1 MISEDGINW
10 NGKTYPYI
18 PSDPLVV
25 DPSLKL
31 HDKTEEDLD
40 PISFEVIRYAMWNIN
55 VEQGNTLLRVS
66 GSPIAAYGHD
76 FNPCLLDEQ
85 GNFVFFGP
93 FLQYLSSVSG
103 SAVKWT
109 LEHRSTNP
117 GIEDGDVF
125 LTNDPW
131 VGAIHQADVCLFAP
145 LFWEGEL
152 FCWFANTLH
161 QWDLG
166 GTTPGAFNPISEDVF
181 WEAGCIPPIK
191 IVEQGVLRKD
201 IEEEYIRRSR
211 MPDLVALD
219 LRAQITAC
227 NVARERMQN
236 IIDKYGPSVVKGV
249 MRKLQDNSETAF
261 LKRLETIPD
270 GVWSEESWIEL
281 AREGDRNVYRNVVR
295 LTKKGHKLIFDNEGT
310 APQIG
315 GINCT
320 AIAWKGAIAS
330 MISAQML
337 FDQMFVIEGAYRHM
351 EFKLAPGTLTC
362 ATYPAG
368 VISAPPTV
376 LLQTIGL
383 AGLVISRMLYCS
395 TDENLRTEVQSCM
408 GALNY
413 PVDAIS
419 GIDQRG
425 NQYVSFLLDP
435 VGGALGAL
443 SWKDGVNT
451 GGWPWDLQSTMP
463 NVEDN
468 EIFYPLVYLWRREIA
483 NSGGAGKY
491 RGGNSAELAYVL
503 NDTEALTHHTTSGH
517 TIIPGPG
524 LFGGDPT
531 SRTGFMLVKGASVKD
546 AARRKGRMPTHLDE
560 LGGECAHISPKTG
573 GVVQQASDVF
583 LLSWTGAAGYGDPL
597 DRDPEC
603 VARDI
608 EDGYVTSDWARDRYG
623 VCLDDQGAV
632 DAEKTSVLRKSIRNN
647 RLAAAECRPSDLK
660 TIPEAVG
667 EMPVSEGLVIS
678 NSING
683 AYYVCR
689 KCRTAIQDASYNYKK
704 GCVKKVTDVR
714 EVGLSPVKP
723 ELFID
728 DKIVLKEY
736 FFPGCATIF
745 QGDFSKEENDDIWD
759 IRLFLDEPDCFDTVQ
774 EKGDPLGH
782 PDDPAVCSV

>member
-1 MISEDGINW
+1 MMSQDGINW
-10 NGKTYPYI
+10 DGRTYSYI
-18 PSDPLVV
+18 PSDPLVI

-31 HDKTEEDLD
+31 HDEAVQDLD

-76 FNPCLLDEQ
+76 FNPSLLDER
-85 GNFVFFGP
+85 GGFVFFGP
-93 FLQYLSSVSG
+93 FLQYLSSASG

-109 LEHRSTNP
+109 LENRSENP
-117 GIEDGDVF
+117 GIEDGDIF

-131 VGAIHQADVCLFAP
+131 IGAIHQADVCLFAP

-166 GTTPGAFNPISEDVF
+166 GTTPGAFNPISENVF

-191 IVEQGVLRKD
+191 IVENGTLRKD
-201 IEEEYIRRSR
+201 LEEEYLRRSR

-227 NVARERMQN
+227 NVARERMQQ
-236 IIDKYGPSVVKGV
+236 IIDKYGASVVKGV

-270 GVWSEESWIEL
+270 GVWSEESWIEM
-281 AREGDRNVYRNVVR
+281 AREGDRGVYRNVVR
-295 LTKKGHKLIFDNEGT
+295 LTKKGDKLIFDNDGT
-310 APQIG
+310 DPQIG

-320 AIAWKGAIAS
+320 MIAWKGAIAA

-351 EFKLAPGTLTC
+351 EFKQAPGTLTC

-383 AGLVISRMLYCS
+383 AGLAISRMLYCS
-395 TDENLRTEVQSCM
+395 SDEGLRSEVQSCM

-413 PVDAIS
+413 PVDAIA
-419 GIDQRG
+419 GLDQRG

-468 EIFYPLVYLWRREIA
+468 EIFYPLIYLWRREIP

-491 RGGNSAELAYVL
+491 RGGNSAELAYAL
-503 NDTEALTHHTTSGH
+503 NDTETLTHHTTSGH

-531 SRTGFMLVKGASVKD
+531 SRTRFVMAKEAD
-546 AARRKGRMPTHLDE
+546 AREAAGRNGRMPTSMDE
-560 LGGECAHISPKTG
+560 LGGEHVHISPKTG
-573 GVVQQASDVF
+573 GVVQQKGDVF
-583 LLSWTGAAGYGDPL
+583 LLAWTGGGGYGDPL

-603 VARDI
+603 VAEDI
-608 EDGYVTSDWARDRYG
+608 RDGYVTADWAEDRHG
-623 VCLDDQGAV
+623 VCLNDQGGV
-632 DAEKTSVLRKSIRNN
+632 DAKKTGTLRKRIRNN
-647 RLAAAECRPSDLK
+647 RLAAAEGPTGDLE
-660 TIPEAVG
+660 TLPEG
-667 EMPVSEGLVIS
+667 PEEIPVSEGLTIS
-678 NSING
+678 TSANG

-689 KCRTAIQDASYNYKK
+689 KCRTVIQDADENYKK
-704 GCVKKVTDVR
+704 GCAKRVTNVE
-714 EVGLSPVKP
+714 EVGLLPVRP
-723 ELFID
+723 DLFID
-728 DKIVLKEY
+728 DKIVFKEY
-736 FFPGCATIF
+736 FCPGCATIF
-745 QGDFSKEENDDIWD
+745 QGDFSKEEDDDIWD
-759 IRLFLDEPDCFDTVQ
+759 IRLSL
-774 EKGDPLGH
+774 
-782 PDDPAVCSV
+782 A

>member
-1 MISEDGINW
+1 MMSQDGINW
-10 NGKTYPYI
+10 DGKTYPYI
-18 PSDPLVV
+18 PSDPLIV
-25 DPSLKL
+25 DPSLKF
-31 HDKTEEDLD
+31 HDETVDDLD

-76 FNPCLLDEQ
+76 FNPCLLDER
-85 GNFVFFGP
+85 GSFVFFGP
-93 FLQYLSSVSG
+93 FLQYLSSASG

-109 LEHRSTNP
+109 LENRSANP
-117 GIEDGDVF
+117 GIEDGDIF

-131 VGAIHQADVCLFAP
+131 IGAIHQADVCLFAP
-145 LFWEGEL
+145 LFRDGEL

-166 GTTPGAFNPISEDVF
+166 GTTPGAFNPISENVF

-191 IVEQGVLRKD
+191 IVEQGTLRKD
-201 IEEEYIRRSR
+201 LEEEYIRRSR

-227 NVARERMQN
+227 NVARERMRQ

-281 AREGDRNVYRNVVR
+281 AREGDRKVYRNVVR
-295 LTKKGHKLIFDNEGT
+295 LTKKGGKLIFDNEGT
-310 APQIG
+310 DPQIG

-320 AIAWKGAIAS
+320 TIAWKGAIAS

-351 EFKLAPGTLTC
+351 EFKPTPGTLTC

-395 TDENLRTEVQSCM
+395 DDETLRSEVQSCM

-413 PVDAIS
+413 PVDAIA

-468 EIFYPLVYLWRREIA
+468 EIFYPLVYLWRREIP
-483 NSGGAGKY
+483 NSGGGGKY

-503 NDTEALTHHTTSGH
+503 NDTETLTHHTTSGH

-531 SRTGFMLVKGASVKD
+531 SRTRFMLIKD
-546 AARRKGRMPTHLDE
+546 ANAREAAGRDRRMPTSMDE
-560 LGGECAHISPKTG
+560 LGGEHVHISPKTG
-573 GVVQQASDVF
+573 GVVQQTGDVF
-583 LLSWTGAAGYGDPL
+583 LLAWTGAGGYGDPL

-603 VARDI
+603 VAQDI
-608 EDGYVTSDWARDRYG
+608 RDGYVTPDWAENRHG
-623 VCLDDQGAV
+623 VYLNDQGGV
-632 DAEKTSVLRKSIRNN
+632 DAKKTDALRKRIRNI
-647 RLAAAECRPSDLK
+647 RLSAAEGRTRNLE
-660 TIPEAVG
+660 TIPEG
-667 EMPVSEGLVIS
+667 PREIPVSEGLVIS
-678 NSING
+678 NS
-683 AYYVCR
+683 AAVACYVCR
-689 KCRTAIQDASYNYKK
+689 KCRTVIQDAGENYKK
-704 GCVKKVTDVR
+704 GCVKRVTNVE

-723 ELFID
+723 DLFID
-728 DKIVLKEY
+728 DKIVFKEY
-736 FFPGCATIF
+736 FCPGCATIF
-745 QGDFSKEENDDIWD
+745 QGDFSKEQNDDIWD
-759 IRLFLDEPDCFDTVQ
+759 IKLFLAEPDCSDEVQ
-774 EKGDPLGH
+774 EK
-782 PDDPAVCSV
+782 